1 MVLRPDIENFSKN
14 IYKSSILW
22 YNVMENVSGGN
33 FIMSTEEK
41 KTETVNESAEE
52 KAEKKVFLSES
63 KIELITAI
71 FLGLTALLMAWAT
84 WIGSLH
90 GGNQATN
97 YTKSNNVAAEG
108 NAEYNTAAQLYLSDL
123 MAWNTLIDYQ
133 YDMEIAKKDGDAQ
146 EAALIQEKIDYYR
159 DKNCSERMQQAM
171 SQINTEEGI
180 DSPFLV
186 EGFAEGYFDDAN
198 ALLAQ
203 SQEYLEQGQQDN
215 TNGDTFNLVTVI
227 YSLVL
232 FLLGI
237 VGIFKKLPNRAV
249 ILGISV
255 AGTVLATIYMF
266 TIPMPTGFDLS
277 SFF

>member
-1 MVLRPDIENFSKN
+1 
-14 IYKSSILW
+14 
-22 YNVMENVSGGN
+22 
-33 FIMSTEEK
+33 MSTEEK
-41 KTETVNESAEE
+41 VTEAVSDAKETKEE
-52 KAEKKVFLSES
+52 KKEEKKGFLSES

-71 FLGLTALLMAWAT
+71 FLGITALLMAWAT

-97 YTKSNNVAAEG
+97 YTKSNNVASEG

-123 MAWNTLIDYQ
+123 LAWNTLMDYQ
-133 YDMEIAKKDGDAQ
+133 YDIDIAEKNGKTD
-146 EAALIQEKIDYYR
+146 EAAMLR
-159 DKNCSERMQQAM
+159 DKFEKYVQQNCSERLVEAIGKIDEQA
-171 SQINTEEGI
+171 GI
-180 DSPFLV
+180 ESPFQV
-186 EGFAEGYFDDAN
+186 EGFVEGYFDDAN

-203 SQEYLEQGQQDN
+203 SQELLEQGQQDN

-255 AGTVLATIYMF
+255 AGTVLATIYML
-266 TIPMPTGFDLS
+266 TIPLPTGFDIT